1 MSANLEMMQL
11 FSTRSKG
18 NFDSKVE
25 VFKIPRIGLWFYG
38 STDAGHAEQPPDG
51 PAVDDAPW
59 MPVRGHELLKSVG
72 AETAAQVEGAARD
85 GKAGCEGEEDAQAL
99 RDAAHVHSGE
109 ADEDA
114 QKPCDEQHEVLRCE
128 P

>member
-1 MSANLEMMQL
+1 M
-11 FSTRSKG
+11 
-18 NFDSKVE
+18 
-25 VFKIPRIGLWFYG
+25 
-38 STDAGHAEQPPDG
+38 
-51 PAVDDAPW
+51 DDAPR
-59 MPVRGHELLKSVG
+59 MPARGHELLKSVG

-85 GKAGCEGEEDAQAL
+85 GKAGREGEEDAEAL

-128 P
+128 PLKLDLTAHALVHLVFRHRLEEE

>member
-1 MSANLEMMQL
+1 M
-11 FSTRSKG
+11 
-18 NFDSKVE
+18 
-25 VFKIPRIGLWFYG
+25 
-38 STDAGHAEQPPDG
+38 
-51 PAVDDAPW
+51 
-59 MPVRGHELLKSVG
+59 
-72 AETAAQVEGAARD
+72 AAQVEGAARD
-85 GKAGCEGEEDAQAL
+85 GKAGREGEEDAEAL